1 MSPLLLL
8 IFAGLPPIADP
19 EISSAVTEVV
29 RSHGV
34 VLDEQTVPALRRL
47 GEAGDR
53 SAFALLGELYM
64 MSAGRDPDWSQSC
77 DYSERAGDHSS
88 ALHNLATCYFL
99 GRGRSRDLV
108 RAFEL
113 YERASAMGFAKSHCA
128 LGNMLVSGM
137 AGRRDASLGLELCRH
152 AADAGVSDAAT
163 DYGGYLLT
171 GEHIE
176 RNPVE
181 ARRYLASAAAAR
193 QPNAAFLLGQIYWNG
208 DGVERDQEEAVRW
221 WTVAHEAG
229 RPDAAFAIGRYLAA
243 RALEQRGSGV
253 TDQSLAERAAHWL
266 RLAVAHDPD
275 PAHRELAAHGLELL
289 TQTR

>member
-152 AADAGVSDAAT
+152 AADAGALLRFLNI
-163 DYGGYLLT
+163 YGNMEGGSIRLALEAHGKGPLSVFESGAICNISVRRPASLRPPKRGR
-171 GEHIE
+171 GEVIQCCFGQIVRQTTTSTTTRRRNSLGDPSLCE
-176 RNPVE
+176 RN
-181 ARRYLASAAAAR
+181 R
-193 QPNAAFLLGQIYWNG
+193 
-208 DGVERDQEEAVRW
+208 AVL
-221 WTVAHEAG
+221 
-229 RPDAAFAIGRYLAA
+229 P
-243 RALEQRGSGV
+243 RA
-253 TDQSLAERAAHWL
+253 
-266 RLAVAHDPD
+266 
-275 PAHRELAAHGLELL
+275 
-289 TQTR
+289 